1 MAPRYQEI
9 KQHIV
14 HNIQMGRW
22 LPDTQVPSEN
32 QLAAQFSVSRMT
44 ARRALT
50 ELTDT
55 GILERTQGQGT
66 FVARELPTGAALEIH
81 NIADEIASRDNQ
93 HRAQVVSLAPCQL
106 DALQAKALK
115 MSIGES
121 AFFSRIVHYENNIPI
136 QLEERTVNPGRVPH
150 YLTQDFSQQSPNA
163 YLCAQ
168 VPLSEA
174 DHWIEAVLPTAEQA
188 QWLAIDPNQPCLKI
202 SRRTFDPHKQ
212 VVNFAVLYHPG
223 NRYQL
228 GSHHNFEQ
236 RSL

>member
-14 HNIQMGRW
+14 DRIQKGLW
-22 LPDTQVPSEN
+22 LPNTQVPSEN
-32 QLAAQFSVSRMT
+32 QLATQFAVSRMT

-50 ELTDT
+50 ELTES

-66 FVARELPTGAALEIH
+66 FVSGQLPTGAALEIH

-93 HRAQVVSLAPCQL
+93 HRAQVLSLAPCSL
-106 DALQAKALK
+106 DALHAKALN
-115 MSIGES
+115 MSVGDT
-121 AFFSRIVHYENNIPI
+121 AFFSRIVHYENDIPI
-136 QLEERTVNPGRVPH
+136 QLEERTVHPDRVPH
-150 YLTQDFSQQSPNA
+150 YLAQDFALQSPNA

-174 DHWIEAVLPTAEQA
+174 DHWIEAVLPTDAQA
-188 QWLAIDPNQPCLKI
+188 QWLAIAPNQPCLKI

-228 GSHHNFEQ
+228 GSHHNFEP